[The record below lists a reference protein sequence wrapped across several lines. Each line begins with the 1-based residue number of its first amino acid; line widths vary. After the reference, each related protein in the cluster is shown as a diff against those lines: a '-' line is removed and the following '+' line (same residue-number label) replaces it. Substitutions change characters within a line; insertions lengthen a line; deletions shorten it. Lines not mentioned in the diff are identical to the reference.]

1 MKRTTIIILTL
12 FALLGLAFVFKS
24 QSNTQN
30 FLASKTEK
38 MTIKVDTVLKDLSIP
53 WGMDWLPNGD
63 MLFTERGGEL
73 RLVQKGK
80 LHPKPIGNL
89 PEIYVRGQGGLLD
102 VKVHPKYAQNGWIY
116 LAYSSPKTAS
126 ENGKG
131 GNTTFMRAKLKD
143 HTLVEQKV
151 LLKAQ
156 PNFTAG
162 QHFGGRIEFDR
173 EGYIYLTV
181 GDRGGREKNQRL
193 SNYRG
198 KVFRLHDD
206 GRVPAD
212 NPFVNEAGAKPE
224 TFTYGHRNP
233 QGIAIHP
240 QTGDIWTHEHGP
252 RGGDELNLIQKGKN
266 YGWPTIT
273 YGINYSGT
281 KITDET
287 HREGMEQPITYWVPS
302 IAPCG
307 MAFVSSN
314 KYPEWKNNLL
324 VGSLKFR
331 YLKRLEIEE
340 NKVTHEET
348 ILEGIGR
355 VRAIEQG
362 PDGYVYV
369 AVESPGMILRL
380 RRL

>member
-1 MKRTTIIILTL
+1 MKRSSIIILSL
-12 FALLGLAFVFKS
+12 LALLGLAFVFKS
-24 QSNTQN
+24 QSNLQD
-30 FLASKTEK
+30 FQAAKTEK
-38 MTIKVDTVLKDLSIP
+38 MTIKVDTVLQGLSIP

-80 LHPKPIGNL
+80 LHPQPIGNL
-89 PEIYVRGQGGLLD
+89 PEIHVKGQGGLLD
-102 VKVHPKYAQNGWIY
+102 IRVHPKYAQNGWIY
-116 LAYSSPKTAS
+116 LAYSSPKGPS

-143 HTLVEQKV
+143 HKLVEQKV

-181 GDRGGREKNQRL
+181 GDRGGRDKNQRL

-206 GRVPAD
+206 GRVPSD

-233 QGIAIHP
+233 QGIAMHP

-307 MAFVSSN
+307 MAFISSN

-331 YLKRLEIEE
+331 YLKRLEIEN

-362 PDGYVYV
+362 PDGYIYV

-380 RRL
+380 RKN

>member
-1 MKRTTIIILTL
+1 MKRIYL
-12 FALLGLAFVFKS
+12 FALAAIAIFAVAFVVKS
-24 QSNTQN
+24 PKT
-30 FLASKTEK
+30 LAENEAIQTEK
-38 MTIKVDTVLKDLSIP
+38 MAVEIETVVDGLSIP

-73 RLVQKGK
+73 RLVQNGK
-80 LHPKPIGNL
+80 LHPKAIGGL
-89 PEIYVRGQGGLLD
+89 PKIHVKGQGGLLD
-102 VKVHPKYAQNGWIY
+102 VRVHPKYAQNGWIY
-116 LAYSSPKTAS
+116 LAYSSPKAPS
-126 ENGKG
+126 ENGSG

-143 HTLVEQKV
+143 HSLVDQEV
-151 LLKAQ
+151 LMKAQ
-156 PNFTAG
+156 PNYNAG

-181 GDRGGREKNQRL
+181 GDRGGRDKNQ
-193 SNYRG
+193 SIKNYRG

-206 GRVPAD
+206 GRVPTD
-212 NPFVNEAGAKPE
+212 NPFVNTAGAKAE

-233 QGIAIHP
+233 QGLAMHP
-240 QTGDIWTHEHGP
+240 VTGEIWAHEHGP
-252 RGGDELNLIQKGKN
+252 RGGDELNLIKKGNN

-307 MAFVSSN
+307 MSFVSSN

-331 YLKRLEIEE
+331 YLKRLEIKD

-362 PDGYVYV
+362 PDGFIYV
-369 AVESPGMILRL
+369 AVEGPGKIVRL
-380 RRL
+380 KPA

>member
-1 MKRTTIIILTL
+1 MKRIYL
-12 FALLGLAFVFKS
+12 FALAAIALFALAFVFKGEKS
-24 QSNTQN
+24 LPENE
-30 FLASKTEK
+30 AIKTEK
-38 MTIKVDTVLKDLSIP
+38 MSVKIETVVDGLSIP

-73 RLVQKGK
+73 RLVQNGK
-80 LHPKPIGNL
+80 LHPKAINGL
-89 PEIYVRGQGGLLD
+89 PEIHVKGQGGLLD
-102 VKVHPKYAQNGWIY
+102 VRVHPKYAQNGWIY
-116 LAYSSPKTAS
+116 LSYASPKAAS
-126 ENGKG
+126 ENGSG

-143 HTLVEQKV
+143 HTLVDQEV
-151 LLKAQ
+151 LMKAQ
-156 PNFTAG
+156 PNYNAG
-162 QHFGGRIEFDR
+162 QHFGGRIEFDK

-181 GDRGGREKNQRL
+181 GDRGGRDKNQSL
-193 SNYRG
+193 KNYRG

-206 GRVPAD
+206 GRVPSD
-212 NPFVNEAGAKPE
+212 NPFVNTPGAKAE

-233 QGIAIHP
+233 QGLAMHP
-240 QTGDIWTHEHGP
+240 QTGDIWAHEHGP
-252 RGGDELNLIQKGKN
+252 RGGDELNLIKKGNN

-287 HREGMEQPITYWVPS
+287 HREGMEQPVTYWVPS

-307 MAFVSSN
+307 MSFVSSN

-331 YLKRLEIEE
+331 YLKRLEMKA

-362 PDGYVYV
+362 PDGFIYV
-369 AVESPGMILRL
+369 AVEGPGKIVRL
-380 RRL
+380 KPA